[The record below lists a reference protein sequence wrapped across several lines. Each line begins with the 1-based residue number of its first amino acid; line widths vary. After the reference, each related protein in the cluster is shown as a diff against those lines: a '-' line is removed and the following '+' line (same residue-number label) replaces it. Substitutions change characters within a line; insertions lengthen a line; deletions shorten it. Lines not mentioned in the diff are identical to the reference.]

1 MLNTTESQIKIVRL
15 QSGEDII
22 ADCTAIEDSDT
33 VLLNRPMHIIF
44 KRVSTGR
51 SVMMMMPWLPIE
63 LIKENSAI
71 IYEADILTV
80 IDPKDDLVEYYS
92 NAVCDEDVKHATES
106 SIRPQLFDNDD
117 DDDDSDAD
125 DERVALWRK
134 RERGAGQVEGNSG
147 LEREPRTQCEEKERE
162 KNHVHQRQ
170 NVEEFGAEPDCAR
183 EFHCEAG
190 WEEL

>member
-33 VLLNRPMHIIF
+33 VLLNRPMHIVF

-92 NAVCDEDVKHATES
+92 NAVCDENVKHATES
-106 SIRPQLFDNDD
+106 SIRPQLFEDD
-117 DDDDSDAD
+117 DDGPTDAEL
-125 DERVALWRK
+125 DEEEL
-134 RERGAGQVEGNSG
+134 VE
-147 LEREPRTQCEEKERE
+147 LLKERRNS
-162 KNHVHQRQ
+162 KVH
-170 NVEEFGAEPDCAR
+170 
-183 EFHCEAG
+183 
-190 WEEL
+190 

>member
-33 VLLNRPMHIIF
+33 VILNRPMHIVF

-117 DDDDSDAD
+117 DGPTDAEL
-125 DERVALWRK
+125 DE
-134 RERGAGQVEGNSG
+134 
-147 LEREPRTQCEEKERE
+147 EELIELLKERRNS
-162 KNHVHQRQ
+162 KVH
-170 NVEEFGAEPDCAR
+170 
-183 EFHCEAG
+183 
-190 WEEL
+190 

>member
-33 VLLNRPMHIIF
+33 VLLNRPMHIVF

-106 SIRPQLFDNDD
+106 SIRPQLFDGEDD
-117 DDDDSDAD
+117 DDGSTDAEL
-125 DERVALWRK
+125 DE
-134 RERGAGQVEGNSG
+134 
-147 LEREPRTQCEEKERE
+147 EELIELLKERRNS
-162 KNHVHQRQ
+162 KVH
-170 NVEEFGAEPDCAR
+170 
-183 EFHCEAG
+183 
-190 WEEL
+190 

>member
-33 VLLNRPMHIIF
+33 VLLNRPMHIVF

-117 DDDDSDAD
+117 DGPTDAEL
-125 DERVALWRK
+125 DE
-134 RERGAGQVEGNSG
+134 
-147 LEREPRTQCEEKERE
+147 EELIELLKERRNS
-162 KNHVHQRQ
+162 KVH
-170 NVEEFGAEPDCAR
+170 
-183 EFHCEAG
+183 
-190 WEEL
+190 

>member
-33 VLLNRPMHIIF
+33 VLLNRPMHIVF
-44 KRVSTGR
+44 KRVSTGK

-80 IDPKDDLVEYYS
+80 IDPKDDLIEYYS

-106 SIRPQLFDNDD
+106 SIRPQLFDEYNDD
-117 DDDDSDAD
+117 DEPTDAQL
-125 DERVALWRK
+125 DEEEL
-134 RERGAGQVEGNSG
+134 
-147 LEREPRTQCEEKERE
+147 LELLKERR
-162 KNHVHQRQ
+162 NSNVH
-170 NVEEFGAEPDCAR
+170 
-183 EFHCEAG
+183 
-190 WEEL
+190 

>member
-33 VLLNRPMHIIF
+33 VLLNRPMHIVF
-44 KRVSTGR
+44 KRVSTGK

-71 IYEADILTV
+71 IYETDILTV

-92 NAVCDEDVKHATES
+92 NAVGDEDVKHATES
-106 SIRPQLFDNDD
+106 SIRPQLFDEYNDD
-117 DDDDSDAD
+117 DEPTDAQL
-125 DERVALWRK
+125 DEEEL
-134 RERGAGQVEGNSG
+134 
-147 LEREPRTQCEEKERE
+147 LELLKERRIS
-162 KNHVHQRQ
+162 NVH
-170 NVEEFGAEPDCAR
+170 
-183 EFHCEAG
+183 
-190 WEEL
+190 

>member
-33 VLLNRPMHIIF
+33 VLLNRPMHIVF

-117 DDDDSDAD
+117 DDDGPTDAEL
-125 DERVALWRK
+125 DE
-134 RERGAGQVEGNSG
+134 
-147 LEREPRTQCEEKERE
+147 EELIELLKERRNS
-162 KNHVHQRQ
+162 KVH
-170 NVEEFGAEPDCAR
+170 
-183 EFHCEAG
+183 
-190 WEEL
+190 

>member
-33 VLLNRPMHIIF
+33 VLLNRPMHIVF
-44 KRVSTGR
+44 KRVSTGK

-106 SIRPQLFDNDD
+106 SIRPQLFDGEDD
-117 DDDDSDAD
+117 DDGPTDAEL
-125 DERVALWRK
+125 DE
-134 RERGAGQVEGNSG
+134 
-147 LEREPRTQCEEKERE
+147 EELIELLKERRNS
-162 KNHVHQRQ
+162 KVH
-170 NVEEFGAEPDCAR
+170 
-183 EFHCEAG
+183 
-190 WEEL
+190 

>member
-33 VLLNRPMHIIF
+33 VLLNRPMHIVF
-44 KRVSTGR
+44 KRVSTGK

-80 IDPKDDLVEYYS
+80 IDPKDDLIEYYS

-106 SIRPQLFDNDD
+106 SIRPQLFDEYNDD
-117 DDDDSDAD
+117 EPTDAQL
-125 DERVALWRK
+125 DEEEL
-134 RERGAGQVEGNSG
+134 
-147 LEREPRTQCEEKERE
+147 LELLKERR
-162 KNHVHQRQ
+162 NSNVH
-170 NVEEFGAEPDCAR
+170 
-183 EFHCEAG
+183 
-190 WEEL
+190 